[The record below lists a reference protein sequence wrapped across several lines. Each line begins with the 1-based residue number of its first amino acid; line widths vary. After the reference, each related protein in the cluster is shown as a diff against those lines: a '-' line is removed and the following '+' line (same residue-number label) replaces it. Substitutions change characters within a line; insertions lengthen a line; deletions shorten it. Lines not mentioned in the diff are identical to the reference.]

1 MQLNFIRACNKYLY
15 RASSLKKVLIVK
27 LIVVFLI
34 ATSLQV
40 SARSGVQDITLSG
53 SHVQLEK
60 VFREI
65 SKQTGYQFSY
75 KNELLQL
82 ARPVDLHLQH
92 ASVTQVLDACF
103 KDQPLTYS
111 IEGQTIAV
119 KKRERTAVSRMMIS
133 NNLEQI
139 DQQVTGLVRDS
150 SGSPL
155 PGVTIHLKGNKSIGT
170 TTDQNG
176 HYILEVPDNAVLVF
190 SMISF
195 EQQEIPVNGKKVIN
209 VVMHPVSTQLGEMVV
224 TAFETHQNKS
234 DMVGSVT
241 SISSK
246 DLAKNPSSNLT
257 TALAG
262 RAAGLIAFQRSGEP
276 GEDNANFFI
285 RGVTTFGYKKDPLIL
300 IDGVELTTTDLARIQ
315 PDDIASFT
323 ILKDATATAVYGA
336 RGANGVILVTTKE
349 GAVGKAKLSFRIENS
364 ISEPTR
370 NVQLADPVTYMKMYN
385 EAIVTRD
392 PYGVPLY
399 SEEKIANTASG
410 ANPLV
415 YPANDWRDLLFKNS
429 TTTRRVNLNVSGG
442 GGVARYFVSG
452 SYDRDNGLLKVDHR
466 NNFNNNINLNS
477 YTLRTNVNIS
487 LTKTTTLNARLSGN
501 FDDYTGPISGGAAM
515 YNEIM
520 HSNPVLFPPYYPV
533 DSAHQYVNHIM
544 FGNYTARS
552 GSGVGYSNP
561 YADMVKGY
569 KNYSRS
575 LMQAQLELKQ
585 DFSFITDG
593 LSAKVMGYT
602 YRQSYFDVI
611 RAYNPYYYQ
620 LGSYDKSTNSYTITG
635 LNEDAG
641 TEYLGYSQSRPVVS
655 SSFYLESMLNYNH
668 TFKKKHGISGMVVY
682 QMKSSQ
688 TSANGDLQQSL
699 PFRNLGVSGRLTYNY
714 DKRYYA
720 EFDFGYNGSERFAS
734 NHRYGF
740 FPSYGLAW
748 TISNEKFF
756 KSIKPVVSNL
766 RLRATYGI
774 IGNDA
779 IGSAE
784 DRFFYISNV
793 NMNDA
798 DKSATFGGT
807 TESTYSLNGI
817 TVTRYANSDITW
829 ETSKEKNIA
838 LDIGL
843 FDHLTITAEFY
854 SQYRDHILMTRTVP
868 LTMGLSADSRANV
881 GAATGKGTDISLNYN
896 QFFHNGFW
904 LQAMGNFTYATSEYK
919 VYEEPHYDEPYRYHV
934 GHSLSQ
940 TYGYIAERLF
950 VDDKDAEN
958 SPLQNFGEY
967 GAGDLKYLDV
977 NGDGQITEADKV
989 PIGNPTTPEIVYGF
1003 GFSAGYKNL
1012 DVSVFFQG
1020 LANESFWINTAPYS
1034 STNTGSTIPFVSDG
1048 EVLQAYADSYWSED
1062 NRNINALWPRLS
1074 PTVNKN
1080 DTQTSTWFMRN
1091 GSFLR
1096 LKQVEIGY
1104 ALPKRIQQKLHT
1116 SNLRIYV
1123 NASNLL
1129 SFSKFKLWD
1138 VEMGGNGLGY
1148 PIQRVFNLGLN
1159 MDIN

>member
-1 MQLNFIRACNKYLY
+1 MGRLTMQLILVLLIGTHAQAMAGIFHTSSAELTGENNRLID
-15 RASSLKKVLIVK
+15 AS
-27 LIVVFLI
+27 
-34 ATSLQV
+34 
-40 SARSGVQDITLSG
+40 R
-53 SHVQLEK
+53 
-60 VFREI
+60 
-65 SKQTGYQFSY
+65 
-75 KNELLQL
+75 
-82 ARPVDLHLQH
+82 RPV
-92 ASVTQVLDACF
+92 
-103 KDQPLTYS
+103 
-111 IEGQTIAV
+111 IANA
-119 KKRERTAVSRMMIS
+119 ENI
-133 NNLEQI
+133 
-139 DQQVTGLVRDS
+139 QVTGLVADS
-150 SGSPL
+150 TGAPL
-155 PGVTIHLKGNKSIGT
+155 PGVTIYVKNSKTIGT
-170 TTDQNG
+170 ATDENG
-176 HYILEVPDNAVLVF
+176 RYILEVPDNAILVF
-190 SMISF
+190 SMVSF
-195 EQQEIPVNGKKVIN
+195 EQREVPVNGRKVIN
-209 VVMHPVSTQLGEMVV
+209 ITLRPATTQLNETVV

-241 SISSK
+241 SISAD

-257 TALAG
+257 TSLAG

-276 GEDNANFFI
+276 GQDNANFFI
-285 RGVTTFGYKKDPLIL
+285 RGVTTFGYKTDPLIL
-300 IDGVELTTTDLARIQ
+300 IDGVELTSTDLARIQ

-349 GAVGKAKLSFRIENS
+349 GTVGKAKLSFRVENS

-385 EAIVTRD
+385 EAVVTRD

-399 SEEKIANTASG
+399 SEDKIANTAAG
-410 ANPLV
+410 TNPIV
-415 YPANDWRDLLFKNS
+415 YPANDWQKLLFKNY
-429 TTTRRVNLNVSGG
+429 TTTRRINLNVSGG
-442 GGVARYFVSG
+442 GGVARYFISG

-477 YTLRTNVNIS
+477 YTLRTNLNVNV
-487 LTKTTTLNARLSGN
+487 TKTTELNARLSGN
-501 FDDYTGPISGGAAM
+501 FDDYTGPISGGAEM

-520 HSNPVLFPPYYPV
+520 HSNPVLFAPYYPV

-544 FGNYTARS
+544 FGNYVDRS
-552 GSGVGYSNP
+552 GSGVGYANP

-585 DFSFITDG
+585 DFSFVTEG
-593 LSAKVMGYT
+593 LSARIMGYT
-602 YRQSYFDVI
+602 YRESYFDVI
-611 RAYNPYYYQ
+611 RNYNPYYYQ
-620 LGSYDKSTNSYTITG
+620 LAGYDKLTNSYTISS
-635 LNEDAG
+635 LNEDDG
-641 TEYLGYSQSRPVVS
+641 TEYLGYTQSRPVVS
-655 SSFYLESMLNYNH
+655 SSFYLEAMADYNR
-668 TFKKKHGISGMVVY
+668 TFKKKHGISGMVIY

-688 TSANGDLQQSL
+688 TSADGDLQQSL

-720 EFDFGYNGSERFAS
+720 EFDFGYNGSERFAA

-756 KSIKPVVSNL
+756 KSIKPVVTNL
-766 RLRATYGI
+766 RLRTTYGL

-798 DKSATFGGT
+798 NKAATFGGT
-807 TESTYSLNGI
+807 TETTYTLNGI
-817 TVTRYANSDITW
+817 SVSRYANQDITW
-829 ETSKEKNIA
+829 ETSREKNVA

-843 FDHLTITAEFY
+843 FDNLSITAEFY
-854 SQYRDHILMTRTVP
+854 SQYRNHILMTRAVP
-868 LTMGLSADSRANV
+868 LTMGLAAASRANV
-881 GAATGKGTDISLNYN
+881 GAATGKGTDISLNYSQYFRN
-896 QFFHNGFW
+896 SFW
-904 LQAMGNFTYATSEYK
+904 FQAMANFTYATSEYK
-919 VYEEPHYDEPYRYHV
+919 VFEEPQYDEPYRYHV

-940 TYGYIAERLF
+940 TFGYIAERLF
-950 VDDKDAEN
+950 VDDKDVEN

-977 NGDGQITEADKV
+977 NRDGQITEADKV

-1003 GFSAGYKNL
+1003 GFSAGYKHF
-1012 DVSVFFQG
+1012 DISAFFQG

-1034 STNTGSTIPFVSDG
+1034 ADNTGSTIPFVSDG
-1048 EVLQAYADSYWSED
+1048 EVLKAYADSYWSED
-1062 NRNINALWPRLS
+1062 HRDINALWPRLS
-1074 PTVNKN
+1074 PTVNTN
-1080 DTQTSTWFMRN
+1080 DIQTSTWFMRN

-1104 ALPKRIQQKLHT
+1104 SFSKKIQQKLHA
-1116 SNLRIYV
+1116 SSLRVYA
-1123 NASNLL
+1123 NASNLIT
-1129 SFSKFKLWD
+1129 FSKFKLWD

-1148 PIQRVFNLGLN
+1148 PIQRVFNVGLN
-1159 MDIN
+1159 MDIH